1 MAEALF
7 FSESP
12 DYSLDYL
19 QGDHVWFAVD
29 TDAWEDEGKIAQ
41 LRDFC
46 KRMNDKMSRKHN
58 KQGRYVMWNIAQ
70 SNPYFEIWLYYH
82 FYGKAP
88 DVDLVR
94 KAATFKQFVDSTIS
108 GGFNYDRDPV
118 RLKEAISNA
127 DANFKLTEEGRIA
140 PFATEM
146 VVLGKEINSF
156 VSSILDKLYNKLM

>member
-1 MAEALF
+1 
-7 FSESP
+7 
-12 DYSLDYL
+12 
-19 QGDHVWFAVD
+19 
-29 TDAWEDEGKIAQ
+29 
-41 LRDFC
+41 
-46 KRMNDKMSRKHN
+46 
-58 KQGRYVMWNIAQ
+58 MWNIAQ